1 LGGENI
7 GSRDV
12 ALTVGFA
19 GLYAALVIVLA
30 PISFEL
36 VQVRVA
42 DALIPLSMIFGWPVI
57 IGVSVGCA
65 IANVASPMPSVVVD
79 IVFGSLANFVAS
91 LLAWKI
97 SSFKKWNATFEFLGC
112 VAATL
117 TITLIVG
124 TYLAVLT
131 GMEVWLWWLGIG
143 VGSVISICGIGFTL
157 IQVLKR
163 VLHESLKFS

>member
-1 LGGENI
+1 M
-7 GSRDV
+7 
-12 ALTVGFA
+12 
-19 GLYAALVIVLA
+19 LVIVLA

-42 DALIPLSMIFGWPVI
+42 DALIPLSMIFGWPVV

-65 IANVASPMPSVVVD
+65 ISNVVSPMPSVVVD
-79 IVFGSLANFVAS
+79 IVFGSLANFAAGF
-91 LLAWKI
+91 LAWKI
-97 SSFKKWNATFEFLGC
+97 SSFKKRNATFEFLGC

-143 VGSVISICGIGFTL
+143 VGSVISVCGIGFTL

-163 VLHESLKFS
+163 VLHESFKFS